1 MYIIMFNNI
10 LKFLNSDDLLAL
22 TFAVYLGTIF
32 ERLLTSTVDGLFL
45 PLLLAI
51 TGSSDDAISGFRYD
65 IDSTNTIE
73 IGAII
78 SNSIHVIVGVIV
90 TFYIFNYLKLRSK

>member
-1 MYIIMFNNI
+1 MLRNI

-32 ERLLTSTVDGLFL
+32 ERLLTSTVDGFFI

-51 TGSSDDAISGFRYD
+51 TGSSDDAISRIRYT

-73 IGAII
+73 IGTIV
-78 SNSIHVIVGVIV
+78 SNSIHVMLGVIV
-90 TFYIFNYLKLRSK
+90 TYYIFNYLKLRRK